1 MVSPASESVLA
12 LLRLAAM
19 GDIEAILEET
29 AKLEHSDPTL
39 VPFVH
44 HLRQLTKGFQ
54 LKQIRDFLKQH
65 LS

>member
-1 MVSPASESVLA
+1 MSPSSESILV

-19 GDIEAILEET
+19 GDIEAILEEI

-39 VPFVH
+39 APFVDR
-44 HLRQLTKGFQ
+44 LRQLTKGFQ

>member
-1 MVSPASESVLA
+1 LA

-44 HLRQLTKGFQ
+44 HLRLLTKGFQ